1 VALVLHAFAFTHS
14 EGRWDG
20 VQPGP
25 FGGLSSFPL
34 WTSGRTSSR
43 FKGGTMR
50 TAIDVKKE
58 VARSVGLESTSTLF
72 SIKPAQSTAILP
84 EERLASEVQA
94 LLNSAAGVIE
104 CATGGHGRCV
114 NSGCHCRCHHSRART
129 RPKRLTP

>member
-1 VALVLHAFAFTHS
+1 
-14 EGRWDG
+14 
-20 VQPGP
+20 
-25 FGGLSSFPL
+25 
-34 WTSGRTSSR
+34 
-43 FKGGTMR
+43 MR
-50 TAIDVKKE
+50 IAIDVKKE

>member
-1 VALVLHAFAFTHS
+1 
-14 EGRWDG
+14 
-20 VQPGP
+20 
-25 FGGLSSFPL
+25 
-34 WTSGRTSSR
+34 
-43 FKGGTMR
+43 MR

-104 CATGGHGRCV
+104 CSTGGHGRCA
-114 NSGCHCRCHHSRART
+114 NSGCGCRCHHSLERARSN
-129 RPKRLTP
+129 RRMNN